1 VVGHR
6 IFREPSQSLP
16 SSGRAVTAQSLQGLS
31 YGLDDRG
38 YRVQFP
44 AGVGTFLFTIASRTA
59 LGPTQPP
66 IHMVPGAIFSG
77 VKRPGREADH
87 TPPSSAEVKNVWR
100 YTSSPGQLCFYLLPF
115 IFRVKV
121 KMETTWSSETSVSY
135 HTTTRCYIPEDNDPN
150 PYCSERLRNV
160 KLYLH
165 SSFVFTACC
174 LIKHTHYLVNTL
186 IANSWIKTFTCLFMR
201 KYIYYKNISSE
212 MSLSS
217 KIRHVTQ
224 HFSGRYIFIRE
235 MGLDN
240 VLVRGGQ
247 TNLWVTSKVT
257 VTYSNANISPSQT
270 VDSTRQFKT
279 LWKC

>member
-1 VVGHR
+1 
-6 IFREPSQSLP
+6 
-16 SSGRAVTAQSLQGLS
+16 
-31 YGLDDRG
+31 
-38 YRVQFP
+38 
-44 AGVGTFLFTIASRTA
+44 
-59 LGPTQPP
+59 
-66 IHMVPGAIFSG
+66 
-77 VKRPGREADH
+77 
-87 TPPSSAEVKNVWR
+87 
-100 YTSSPGQLCFYLLPF
+100 
-115 IFRVKV
+115 
-121 KMETTWSSETSVSY
+121 
-135 HTTTRCYIPEDNDPN
+135 
-150 PYCSERLRNV
+150 
-160 KLYLH
+160 
-165 SSFVFTACC
+165 
-174 LIKHTHYLVNTL
+174 
-186 IANSWIKTFTCLFMR
+186 MR